1 MRWSIIRLIWF
12 RELRDQLRDRRT
24 VIMMAVLPLVL
35 YPALGFG
42 VVQFAL
48 SFATKPLVVG
58 VYGAENLAPQAR
70 EASLQ
75 LPPDRVAEMIMLMG
89 TSGGIHRL
97 CLAGEIVDF
106 SMSIQERRVGEYFA
120 WTAWFAAAADGTGI
134 GMSRVLPFVATLGV
148 SQSGQLLPLPP
159 LLVGGNKPYF
169 PAAYFDSPKEAAVI
183 QVLRL
188 EWAGDGV
195 DSRGRLLES
204 FDGWT
209 EAVDRTPL
217 DSKQVDAL
225 LIVPPYFWERLE
237 GEARPAL
244 FLMTRENDDRSRLLA
259 NRLHGVFAR
268 WKKLVRE
275 VRLQRH
281 GLPASFDDPVLVQDN
296 ERPRSLEKRA
306 AEELFEILVRVYPFI
321 LVMWSLAGALYPA
334 VDLCA
339 GEKERGTMETL
350 LISPA
355 TRDEIVM
362 GKFLTIWVF
371 SAASA
376 LLNLA
381 SMGVTANFFGSMLPQ
396 SILGP
401 TAIIWSVVL
410 VLPLAAFFSAICLS
424 VGAYARSTKEG
435 QYYLMPLFLITMPL
449 VFLTLAPGVELS
461 PFYSLVPITGV
472 ALLLQKL
479 MISSSFDQ
487 APWLYFVPVLAP
499 MVLYGWF
506 ALRWAIEQFKREEVL
521 FREAERLDVGLWLRQ
536 LFRDKEPLPST
547 AQAMACI
554 ALIVILHW
562 AAVGLLGG
570 SQAFLGRSSVGL
582 LAFVAA
588 PPLFMALILTLK
600 PRQGL
605 GLRLASPAS
614 FVQAGLLAISLL
626 LPLSE
631 ITIHILQRYPNVMEL
646 LAENNP
652 LAMELKS
659 LNRAGQSL
667 LPISTILQYLLVLG
681 VLPAVAEELAF
692 RGFILTG
699 LSRRFAPGTAIVFS
713 SFLFALYHFNVFQ
726 LLPAFVLGLVL
737 GTLAQRTGSVLPGM
751 LFHMLH
757 NGLLIG
763 LVMLEAH
770 GLSNGDVA
778 GHGLMRV
785 ALVALSSC
793 LAIILFR
800 RIIRRAADD
809 KGVNELKRR
818 PDPFIVVSQTQ
829 LMRVD
834 K

>member
-1 MRWSIIRLIWF
+1 MRWFIIRLIWL

-24 VIMMAVLPLVL
+24 VIMMAVLPLLL

-42 VVQFAL
+42 VLQFAL
-48 SFATKPLVVG
+48 SFANKPNVVG
-58 VYGAENLAPQAR
+58 IYGAENLAP
-70 EASLQ
+70 LQ
-75 LPPDRVAEMIMLMG
+75 QQPSIHLTPDRVARMIASMAPNGAVYPATLNG
-89 TSGGIHRL
+89 LVPILLKNEYRRQVSEL
-97 CLAGEIVDF
+97 SAWCL
-106 SMSIQERRVGEYFA
+106 
-120 WTAWFAAAADGTGI
+120 AAADYSGFGVNRILLLATVI
-134 GMSRVLPFVATLGV
+134 GAC
-148 SQSGQLLPLPP
+148 QSEQLLPLPP

-169 PAAYFDSPKEAAVI
+169 PAAYFDSPKEAAVV
-183 QVLRL
+183 QVRRL
-188 EWAGDGV
+188 NWAGEGV
-195 DSRGRLLES
+195 DSQGRLLDS
-204 FDGWT
+204 HNGWM
-209 EAVDRTPL
+209 EAVDRAPL
-217 DSKQVDAL
+217 DSKQVDAI
-225 LIVPPYFWERLE
+225 LIVPPNFWEQLE
-237 GEARPAL
+237 TENRPPL
-244 FLMTRENDDRSRLLA
+244 FLLTRENDDRSRLLG
-259 NRLHGVFAR
+259 NRLHGVIVR
-268 WKKLVRE
+268 WKKRVRE

-281 GLPASFDDPVLVQDN
+281 GLPASFDEPVVVQDN
-296 ERPRSLEKRA
+296 EKPRTLEKRA
-306 AEELFEILVRVYPFI
+306 AEELFEILVRIYPFI

-355 TRDEIVM
+355 TRDEIVL

-381 SMGVTANFFGSMLPQ
+381 SMGVTAKFFGSMLPQ

-401 TAIIWSVVL
+401 TAVVWSVVL

-435 QYYLMPLFLITMPL
+435 QYYLMPLFLVTMPL

-479 MISSSFDQ
+479 MVASSFEQ

-499 MVLYGWF
+499 MVLYGWV

-536 LFRDKEPLPST
+536 LFRDKEALPST
-547 AQAMACI
+547 AQALACF
-554 ALIVILHW
+554 ALIVLMHW
-562 AAVGLLGG
+562 LAVGLWGG

-582 LAFVAA
+582 LAFVAT
-588 PPLFMALILTLK
+588 PPLLMALLLTRKPRETLK
-600 PRQGL
+600 
-605 GLRLASPAS
+605 LRFASPSS
-614 FVQAGLLAISLL
+614 FVLAGLLAIFLL

-631 ITIHILQRYPNVMEL
+631 ITVCILQRYPHVMEL

-659 LNRAGQSL
+659 LNQAGQSV
-667 LPISTILQYLLVLG
+667 LPVGTVFQYLLVLG

-699 LSRRFAPGTAIVFS
+699 LRRRFAPGTAIVFS

-737 GTLAQRTGSVLPGM
+737 GTLALRTGSVLPGI

-763 LVMLEAH
+763 LVMLEAR
-770 GLSNGDVA
+770 GLSDTSVTGNGWVRVVLV
-778 GHGLMRV
+778 GLC
-785 ALVALSSC
+785 SC
-793 LAIILFR
+793 AAIMIFG
-800 RIIRRAADD
+800 RIVRRAADD
-809 KGVNELKRR
+809 DDTQESKSPGEPL
-818 PDPFIVVSQTQ
+818 ISVSDTQ
-829 LMRVD
+829 LAGVA